1 MKGTSK
7 GILIFRVKFTLQ
19 NCARE
24 KASFFVK
31 LKSYCTFAEV
41 LKGTVSLFLLHTI
54 MISKDRI
61 VDLAQSFLEGST
73 NYLIDIRVSSTN
85 KILVFIEN
93 DVNVSIQD
101 CIQLSKHIEHSLD
114 REMEDFELEVS
125 SPGID
130 QPFKN
135 IRQYKKYC
143 GKEVDV
149 LLKNGE
155 KMKGLLSK
163 VEDTSIEIDPSAFKK
178 PVRKITSEINK
189 VKNKNVFLFND
200 IKETRLHI
208 NFK

>member
-1 MKGTSK
+1 MKGTSNAN
-7 GILIFRVKFTLQ
+7 FEFSVNFTIK
-19 NCARE
+19 NSTRE

-31 LKSYCTFAEV
+31 LKSYCTFAPV
-41 LKGTVSLFLLHTI
+41 LEGTVSLFLLHTI
-54 MISKDRI
+54 MISKERI

-73 NYLIDIRVSSTN
+73 NYLIDVRVSSTN

-130 QPFKN
+130 QPFRN
-135 IRQYKKYC
+135 MRQYKKYC

-163 VEDTSIEIDPSAFKK
+163 VEETLIEIEPSSSKK
-178 PVRKITSEINK
+178 PVKKATSENNK
-189 VKNKNVFLFND
+189 DKNKNVFLLND

>member
-1 MKGTSK
+1 M
-7 GILIFRVKFTLQ
+7 
-19 NCARE
+19 
-24 KASFFVK
+24 
-31 LKSYCTFAEV
+31 
-41 LKGTVSLFLLHTI
+41 SLFLLHII
-54 MISKDRI
+54 MISKERI

-73 NYLIDIRVSSTN
+73 NYLIEVKVSSTN

-114 REMEDFELEVS
+114 RELEDFELEVS

-130 QPFKN
+130 QPFRN
-135 IRQYKKYC
+135 IRQYYKYC

-149 LLKNGE
+149 LLRNGE
-155 KMKGLLSK
+155 KIKGVLEK
-163 VEDTSIEIDPSAFKK
+163 VEDTKIEIKPFASKK
-178 PVRKITSEINK
+178 PIKKTTTEKLEN
-189 VKNKNVFLFND
+189 NNNVFLLND

>member
-1 MKGTSK
+1 
-7 GILIFRVKFTLQ
+7 
-19 NCARE
+19 
-24 KASFFVK
+24 
-31 LKSYCTFAEV
+31 
-41 LKGTVSLFLLHTI
+41 
-54 MISKDRI
+54 MISKERI

-73 NYLIDIRVSSTN
+73 NYLIDVRVSSTN

-130 QPFKN
+130 QPFRN
-135 IRQYKKYC
+135 MRQYKKYC

-163 VEDTSIEIDPSAFKK
+163 VEETLIEIEPSSSKK
-178 PVRKITSEINK
+178 PVKKATSENNK
-189 VKNKNVFLFND
+189 DKNKNVFLLND

>member
-1 MKGTSK
+1 
-7 GILIFRVKFTLQ
+7 
-19 NCARE
+19 
-24 KASFFVK
+24 
-31 LKSYCTFAEV
+31 
-41 LKGTVSLFLLHTI
+41 
-54 MISKDRI
+54 MISKERI

-73 NYLIDIRVSSTN
+73 NYLIDVRVSSTN

-130 QPFKN
+130 QPFRN
-135 IRQYKKYC
+135 MRQYKKYC

-163 VEDTSIEIDPSAFKK
+163 VEETSIEIEPSSSKK
-178 PVRKITSEINK
+178 SVKKATSENNK
-189 VKNKNVFLFND
+189 DKNKNVFLLND